1 MDTKWRCISD
11 WVNGDI
17 PASYVGFRGTYL
29 GAFDCLAGEVIFTML
44 GTISTSCYYVVGDVL
59 SHFQHGLNIC
69 FLYKN
74 ASLFW
79 WLFILRYFFGVILK
93 VFGVIANS
101 PISIVGCLAKPLSQP
116 FWLKLRP
123 LELPVEQSQHHAISI
138 SMHPFW
144 VPFVHTGLFNH
155 SADAEVEDGRMLM
168 QRLWMRKRRTY
179 LEIIATNFQ
188 SWHGM
193 VEVWNPKT
201 TETTGIIY
209 LSNTFTKK
217 RWNHCFLPKSQS

>member
-1 MDTKWRCISD
+1 MHHYSD
-11 WVNGDI
+11 D
-17 PASYVGFRGTYL
+17 YL
-29 GAFDCLAGEVIFTML
+29 F
-44 GTISTSCYYVVGDVL
+44 
-59 SHFQHGLNIC
+59 
-69 FLYKN
+69 
-74 ASLFW
+74 
-79 WLFILRYFFGVILK
+79 FIRYFFGVILK

-217 RWNHCFLPKSQS
+217 RWNHCFSSKKSILKRQWIKLPRTLWWILVMDKYGLSRCLTEFEWGCNADVFRCWWMRIQRTPRN